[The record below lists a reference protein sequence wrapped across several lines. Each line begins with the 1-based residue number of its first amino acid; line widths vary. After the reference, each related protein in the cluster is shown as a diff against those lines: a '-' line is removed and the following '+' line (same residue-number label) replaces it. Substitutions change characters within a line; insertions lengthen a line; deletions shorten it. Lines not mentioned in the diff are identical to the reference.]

1 MELKQPRLAT
11 DDELRLFHSESY
23 IEFIKNHNAGSTKET
38 ETSDDSSDGDEVSEE
53 QLEFGLG
60 YDCPKLPR
68 MYDFVRTIA
77 GATLSAVE
85 SLLGGS
91 TIVINWCGGWHHGQ
105 RDEAEGFCYVN
116 DIAVGIQKLREK
128 FRRVLYI
135 DLDVHHGNGVEN
147 AFCFTKRVFTLSFH
161 LREDGFFPGTGL
173 VEDCGLGPGR
183 GYSANF
189 PYKSGISG
197 KSFVNSF
204 KNVSRLI
211 QNVYKADVCVLQCG
225 ADVLVGDPLGGANLV
240 LEDLGECLKEVLRWN
255 IPLLL
260 LGGGEIPADLS
271 VTEIYLF
278 FDSQVVITHQM
289 LHVFGLI

>member
-1 MELKQPRLAT
+1 MVHSLIKSSNLLKSMQVRPSRLAT

-23 IEFIKNHNAGSTKET
+23 IEFIKKHNAGSLIEN
-38 ETSDDSSDGDEVSEE
+38 EDSDDCSDDEEVSEE

-68 MYDFVRTIA
+68 MYDFVKTI
-77 GATLSAVE
+77 GGGTLTAVD
-85 SLLGGS
+85 SLLEGS
-91 TIVINWCGGWHHGQ
+91 EIVINWCGGWHHGQ

-116 DIAVGIQKLREK
+116 DIAIGIQKLREK
-128 FRRVLYI
+128 FKRVLYI

-173 VEDCGLGPGR
+173 AEDCGLGPGR

-197 KSFVNSF
+197 KNFVNSF
-204 KNVSRLI
+204 KNVSRLV
-211 QNVYKADVCVLQCG
+211 QNYYKSEMCVLQCG

-240 LEDLGECLKEVLRWN
+240 LEDIGQCLKEVLSWN

-260 LGGGEIPADLS
+260 LGGGDIK
-271 VTEIYLF
+271 IYFKLMF
-278 FDSQVVITHQM
+278 ST
-289 LHVFGLI
+289 